1 MNIDD
6 HILQVLRGRVGLNQ
20 PLTFNDFARRFGI
33 SPTVVAPA
41 ARRLVDA
48 GLATPSTVIVNGV
61 PTLHGLTARV
71 GTDPAR

>member
-6 HILQVLRGRVGLNQ
+6 HILQVLRGRAGLTQ
-20 PLTFNDFARRFGI
+20 ALTFNDFARRFGI
-33 SPTVVAPA
+33 SPKVVAPA

-48 GLATPSTVIVNGV
+48 GLATPSTVIVNRV

-71 GTDPAR
+71 PTGPPR